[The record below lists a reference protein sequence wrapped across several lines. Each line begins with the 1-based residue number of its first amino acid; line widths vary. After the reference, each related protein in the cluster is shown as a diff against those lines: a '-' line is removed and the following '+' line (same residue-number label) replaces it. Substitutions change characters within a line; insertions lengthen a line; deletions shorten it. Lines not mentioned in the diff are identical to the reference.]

1 MLPRVNLV
9 KTDNADYLLFATRD
23 AISANLY
30 YNGSWDASLLTIS
43 QMFYANE
50 KAPLVLD
57 IGANLGA
64 YAVPVAKSIAAQGG
78 MVYAFEPQRI
88 VYYQLCGN
96 VFLNRLENVHAF
108 NVAIGNQ
115 DGIIPLPA
123 IDYSRSINIGGFS
136 LDEQFNLRR
145 NSVETVASQQPS
157 DVPIARLDT
166 LNFPKS
172 PALIKIDVEGLEL
185 DVLKGGTA
193 FLERHGFPPLLL
205 EAWNLEW
212 FSEKRAALLD
222 YLKTLGYTWFAMG
235 DELVAQHPSF
245 ARQVSFE
252 TGADGVIRM
261 NRTR

>member
-1 MLPRVNLV
+1 MLTRRRRP
-9 KTDNADYLLFATRD
+9 ADDDAAGRRRATP
-23 AISANLY
+23 A
-30 YNGSWDASLLTIS
+30 G
-43 QMFYANE
+43 F
-50 KAPLVLD
+50 APLF
-57 IGANLGA
+57 
-64 YAVPVAKSIAAQGG
+64 PHP
-78 MVYAFEPQRI
+78 F
-88 VYYQLCGN
+88 
-96 VFLNRLENVHAF
+96 
-108 NVAIGNQ
+108 
-115 DGIIPLPA
+115 PA
-123 IDYSRSINIGGFS
+123 PFS
-136 LDEQFNLRR
+136 C
-145 NSVETVASQQPS
+145 T
-157 DVPIARLDT
+157 LDT

>member
-1 MLPRVNLV
+1 MTPSSPPPFPRPSWP
-9 KTDNADYLLFATRD
+9 TPPRFTPPARFRTR
-23 AISANLY
+23 
-30 YNGSWDASLLTIS
+30 
-43 QMFYANE
+43 
-50 KAPLVLD
+50 
-57 IGANLGA
+57 
-64 YAVPVAKSIAAQGG
+64 
-78 MVYAFEPQRI
+78 
-88 VYYQLCGN
+88 
-96 VFLNRLENVHAF
+96 
-108 NVAIGNQ
+108 
-115 DGIIPLPA
+115 
-123 IDYSRSINIGGFS
+123 SRPN
-136 LDEQFNLRR
+136 
-145 NSVETVASQQPS
+145 
-157 DVPIARLDT
+157 
-166 LNFPKS
+166 K

-222 YLKTLGYTWFAMG
+222 YLRTLGYTWFAMG